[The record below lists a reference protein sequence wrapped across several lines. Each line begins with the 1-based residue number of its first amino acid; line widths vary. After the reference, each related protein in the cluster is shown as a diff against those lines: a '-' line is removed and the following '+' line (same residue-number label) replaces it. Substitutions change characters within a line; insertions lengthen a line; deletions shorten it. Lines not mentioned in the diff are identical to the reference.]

1 MKRNCNNLRVFLV
14 SSRKDMVYCRWFL
27 SRELN
32 EALDMKAWAR
42 RPLRRFLIL
51 LLAAGLLQILFHF
64 SLRMQGDGGALLL
77 VFNMY
82 ALLPAASV
90 LLPFWAG
97 KGGVHPFAAFFPVGG
112 AALVFSSIPAWV
124 SVLCMLLSLV
134 AAVAGQEWTK
144 RNETE
149 KKGHHGGRNQKR

>member
-1 MKRNCNNLRVFLV
+1 MR
-14 SSRKDMVYCRWFL
+14 
-27 SRELN
+27 
-32 EALDMKAWAR
+32 AWTR
-42 RPLRRFLIL
+42 RPMGRFLIL
-51 LLAAGLLQILFHF
+51 LLAAGLLQVIFHL
-64 SLRMQGDGGALLL
+64 SLRVTGDGGALLL
-77 VFNMY
+77 IFNLY

-97 KGGVHPFAAFFPVGG
+97 KGGVHPFAAFFPIGG
-112 AALVFSSIPAWV
+112 AALVFSSIPGWLCL
-124 SVLCMLLSLV
+124 LCMALSLV